1 MLDLEERPRLYESI
15 TANTA
20 SPALTRTHTN
30 TPQVHHT
37 NTQLS
42 HKETRD
48 PQLDVNLPY
57 RTFSNTANLN
67 EYTVEKPEGELDGR
81 LEPDGI
87 NHYKLVTFTPND
99 PENPK
104 NWSKA
109 YKWYCTMV
117 VAVTC
122 FVVAFA
128 SSVITADIAGVEA
141 EFNISEEL
149 ALVSI
154 SIFVVGFGIGKSI
167 AFCSFESSA
176 NVTQVPWSLLHYPKS
191 LDDA

>member
-1 MLDLEERPRLYESI
+1 
-15 TANTA
+15 
-20 SPALTRTHTN
+20 
-30 TPQVHHT
+30 
-37 NTQLS
+37 LS
-42 HKETRD
+42 A
-48 PQLDVNLPY
+48 
-57 RTFSNTANLN
+57 TANLN
-67 EYTVEKPEGELDGR
+67 EYTVEKPTGEIDGR
-81 LEPDGI
+81 LESDGE
-87 NHYKLVTFTPND
+87 HRYKLVTFTPND

-128 SSVITADIAGVEA
+128 SSVITADIAGVEK

-154 SIFVVGFGIGKSI
+154 SIFVVGFGLGKL
-167 AFCSFESSA
+167 F
-176 NVTQVPWSLLHYPKS
+176 
-191 LDDA
+191 